1 MKREPVIE
9 IEHLVTRFGD
19 TVLHDDISLTI
30 ERGEVFAIAGAS
42 GCGKSTLLR
51 EMVMLMSPHA
61 GRICVLGQDLAR
73 LSAAQAARLRRRWAM
88 MFQGGALFSGL
99 SVAENVA
106 LPLREHTDLSSQDII
121 ELAHIKIALAG
132 LPADAANKFP
142 RELSGGLK
150 KRAALARAIALDP
163 ELLFLDEPSAGLDPL
178 AASGLDELVLSLK
191 ESLKLTIIIVT
202 HDLDMLWR
210 VTDRVAILGDQRVVG
225 LGTMSALS
233 ESSHPMVRE
242 YFHGPRGRAVGALH
256 GN

>member
-42 GCGKSTLLR
+42 GCGKSTLMR

-61 GRICVLGQDLAR
+61 GRICVLGHDLAQ

-106 LPLREHTDLSSQDII
+106 LPLREHTDLTAQDIV

-142 RELSGGLK
+142 RELSGG
-150 KRAALARAIALDP
+150 
-163 ELLFLDEPSAGLDPL
+163 
-178 AASGLDELVLSLK
+178 
-191 ESLKLTIIIVT
+191 
-202 HDLDMLWR
+202 
-210 VTDRVAILGDQRVVG
+210 
-225 LGTMSALS
+225 
-233 ESSHPMVRE
+233 
-242 YFHGPRGRAVGALH
+242 
-256 GN
+256 